1 MKRKTTFKAVR
12 NDYKKIIK
20 VGYSRLQYLLYY
32 MEPFAYSTR
41 AEGWA
46 CDYYFIDFKNDIVIS
61 TGYAPIGE
69 NIDYKIIDK
78 YESAASKIVNSFK
91 PHEEKTEALNSLI
104 EQFIEEVIKND

>member
-1 MKRKTTFKAVR
+1 MKRKVTRKEIR
-12 NDYKKIIK
+12 NSYKKIIK

-46 CDYYFIDFKNDIVIS
+46 CDYYFIDFKNDLVIS

-78 YESAASKIVNSFK
+78 YEAAASKIVNSFK
-91 PHEEKTEALNSLI
+91 SYEIKVAELENLKD
-104 EQFIEEVIKND
+104 QFIEEVIKNE